1 MQGQVDGVP
10 SDKPVLKPKIVP
22 FFEGRYKIKLVAAS
36 RSRSI
41 AVTDQNEVFEWGFI
55 GEEGQ

>member
-10 SDKPVLKPKIVP
+10 SDKPVLKPKIIP

-41 AVTDQNEVFEWGFI
+41 AVTD
-55 GEEGQ
+55 